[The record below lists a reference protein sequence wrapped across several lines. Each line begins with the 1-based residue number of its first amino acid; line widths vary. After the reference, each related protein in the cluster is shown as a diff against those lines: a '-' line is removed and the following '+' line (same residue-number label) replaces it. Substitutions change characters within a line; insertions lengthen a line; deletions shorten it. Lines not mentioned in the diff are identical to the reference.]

1 MQLNAWAQEFLV
13 GSHPEPAGLDDLPDR
28 AADICEPLL
37 MIAEACG
44 DDIAAMAHQ
53 ALVKLCGHVREDE
66 SRGVR
71 LLQDVRTVFDDE
83 GTDRIASA
91 RLADVLTSYEESPWG
106 PQYGKPFDAR
116 ALARLLKPF
125 NIRPRS
131 IRIDD
136 MATPKGYLRDQ
147 FTDAW
152 ARYLPSHER
161 PPQPQHPPQLNRIES
176 FQETAA
182 ATQAPQV
189 LEPPLEKPNKADAM
203 ADVAAVAASASTGQV
218 ALLPFEA
225 GMGELEL

>member
-1 MQLNAWAQEFLV
+1 MRLAAWAREFLV
-13 GSHPEPAGLDDLPDR
+13 DSHPEPTGLDDLPDR

-44 DDIAAMAHQ
+44 GDVAASGRQ
-53 ALVKLCGHVREDE
+53 AMLTLCGHAREDE

-71 LLQDVRTVFDDE
+71 LLRDIRAVFDDE
-83 GTDRIASA
+83 GADRIASA
-91 RLADVLTSYEESPWG
+91 RLAEILTSYEESPWG

-152 ARYLPSHER
+152 ARYLPSPEK
-161 PPQPQHPPQLNRIES
+161 PQQPQHPPQLNKIEPFPAS
-176 FQETAA
+176 VV

-189 LEPPLEKPNKADAM
+189 SEQPLEKPDKADAV
-203 ADVAAVAASASTGQV
+203 ADVALVAVPRDTGQV
-218 ALLPFEA
+218 AMSFDSEVREVLF
-225 GMGELEL
+225 